1 MPITKN
7 SRKTTLPEL
16 QAKIVELQKKNF
28 SKQEIFEQLKE
39 NNVND
44 LFLSREIARLPLKYD
59 RWYFLRKFFG
69 SLFSPKLEKDPVTG
83 LYKF

>member
-16 QAKIVELQKKNF
+16 QAKILDLQKKNF

-44 LFLSREIARLPLKYD
+44 LFLSREIAKLPAKYD
-59 RWYFLRKFFG
+59 RLYFFRKIFG
-69 SLFSPKLEKDPVTG
+69 SVFGSKLEKDPVTG